1 MNSQKRIM
9 LRHLPRRLV
18 RRASGRAPDTS
29 SDVTFAFAQT
39 SSLSL
44 LPPDTGNG
52 RDLFHPLR
60 DLAFVEVVHG
70 FEFHAP
76 RSLAHPHRHHRRY
89 RLECRAVHEHDF
101 DVAGEAAATE
111 APAVADAIVR
121 HAPLHGAL

>member
-29 SDVTFAFAQT
+29 SDVTFAFAPT

-44 LPPDTGNG
+44 LPPDTGHG

-70 FEFHAP
+70 FELHAP
-76 RSLAHPHRHHRRY
+76 RRLAHPHRRHGGH
-89 RLECRAVHEHDF
+89 RLERRTVHEHEL
-101 DVAGEAAATE
+101 DVAGEGAATE

-121 HAPLHGAL
+121 HAP